1 MGPLCSDPCRG
12 EVSKGTS
19 DLGLHRLECEA
30 LCRVIPEE
38 GRRTGQPVA
47 SHDGEAE
54 IGNMK
59 GLCVVSLF
67 PPADGQEVL
76 QAMRNYV
83 RFFFGCRDCA
93 DHFEQMAAASMHRVT
108 SPKNAVLWLW
118 TSHNRVNAR
127 LSGKEG
133 PLPGLEMAF
142 WGYSHYLL
150 LISASPVKQS
160 STVSPMSGG
169 SILGHYDP
177 VFSAGAPTRLNQ
189 DPLWLLR
196 LSPA

>member
-1 MGPLCSDPCRG
+1 M
-12 EVSKGTS
+12 
-19 DLGLHRLECEA
+19 
-30 LCRVIPEE
+30 
-38 GRRTGQPVA
+38 A

-54 IGNMK
+54 SGNMK

-108 SPKNAVLWLW
+108 SPRNAVLWLW

-133 PLPGLEMAF
+133 CFQG
-142 WGYSHYLL
+142 WRWH
-150 LISASPVKQS
+150 
-160 STVSPMSGG
+160 SGG
-169 SILGHYDP
+169 I
-177 VFSAGAPTRLNQ
+177 
-189 DPLWLLR
+189 
-196 LSPA
+196 LSPK

>member
-12 EVSKGTS
+12 EVGKGTS
-19 DLGLHRLECEA
+19 GLGLHRLECEA

-38 GRRTGQPVA
+38 RRRTGQPVA

-133 PLPGLEMAF
+133 PLPGLEVAF
-142 WGYSHYLL
+142 GDILTISSSCLPALL
-150 LISASPVKQS
+150 SSPVPLAPCLEGTYWDTTTRCS
-160 STVSPMSGG
+160 V
-169 SILGHYDP
+169 P
-177 VFSAGAPTRLNQ
+177 V
-189 DPLWLLR
+189 LL
-196 LSPA
+196 PG